1 MDDVKAFAM
10 IESGNQF
17 LDGHFGVP
25 LPWKGAKKT
34 RSDNKAPALTR
45 LHYSQRKLAR
55 GENSRTVHEKSLE
68 RALEK
73 ACTVVSVKTRLSP
86 SVSSAAHSVSNS
98 RNSEILQPSTVDG
111 L

>member
-73 ACTVVSVKTRLSP
+73 SMLQENCRIRQNKTITLCVICRTLSK
-86 SVSSAAHSVSNS
+86 
-98 RNSEILQPSTVDG
+98 
-111 L
+111 